1 LLIGPVFARELVTAP
16 RRPRMYVARAT
27 YVGVLWVLMC
37 TLWLVLTGTQLV
49 RNLGD
54 LARFG
59 SVLFSILAPLQMVVA
74 IFFSALASA
83 SAVAQEKDRRTLEL
97 LLMTRLTN
105 SELVLGRLMASML
118 NVLSLIVAA
127 LPMFMICALFG
138 GVSFE
143 QILRAFA
150 VTMISAL
157 AAGSL
162 GSLLALWREK
172 TFQTLALT
180 ALALVFWIGGW
191 EVMARV
197 DLELLGV
204 RSEIWAAAL
213 SPIQAILAAA
223 DPYPRPVDFL
233 GQSVNPVTVFLAA
246 AVLFTVAANVLAI
259 ARVRIWN
266 PTREAR
272 QQVDEDG
279 SHSIFVT
286 ELEAAPAEG
295 GQAARPAA
303 SSGARPASP
312 AATAPAGT
320 PSARRPPRTRE
331 VWDNP
336 IIWREVCTWAYGR
349 KVLVIKWAYVA
360 LALLSFCTLYFQ
372 HHSAGGLT
380 QRGASLA
387 LAPIFVLSLIL
398 INSLAVLS
406 VTTERDGRALD
417 ILLVTDITPKEFI
430 FGKLGGVFFNTKEM
444 VVLPILSCIYLWGL
458 GAIGLEVL
466 LYLVVGLLVMDLFVA
481 MLGLHAAMCYANSR
495 HAIGVSLGTVFFL
508 FVGVAVCMRIMV
520 AFGGDFQIQLAPFLA
535 LVLGGGVGLYAALG
549 VRNPSPAI
557 TVAALVCPFA
567 TFYAITS
574 YLLQYT
580 LGVFLVV
587 VLTYGFTTAAMMVP
601 AVYEFD
607 VATGRTTGG
616 EE

>member
-1 LLIGPVFARELVTAP
+1 MLIGPVFARELVTAP